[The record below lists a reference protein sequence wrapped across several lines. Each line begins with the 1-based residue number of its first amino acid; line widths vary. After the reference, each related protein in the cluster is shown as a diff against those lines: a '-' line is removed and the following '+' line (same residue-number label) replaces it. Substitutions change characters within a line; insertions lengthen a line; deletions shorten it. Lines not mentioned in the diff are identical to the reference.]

1 MCVFPN
7 MIDVFIQVKAASIWF
22 LEVHLFLFFFVY
34 LAVNTWEPLES
45 PLLVIILSHVC
56 IQVSFQQS
64 INLGKKIQLLSNIT
78 FCFCAIVSTLLPLL
92 TSLY

>member
-1 MCVFPN
+1 MCFSKYDRRIYSGQSSFHLVLGSPSVF
-7 MIDVFIQVKAASIWF
+7 V
-22 LEVHLFLFFFVY
+22 FFVY
-34 LAVNTWEPLES
+34 LGVNTWEPLES